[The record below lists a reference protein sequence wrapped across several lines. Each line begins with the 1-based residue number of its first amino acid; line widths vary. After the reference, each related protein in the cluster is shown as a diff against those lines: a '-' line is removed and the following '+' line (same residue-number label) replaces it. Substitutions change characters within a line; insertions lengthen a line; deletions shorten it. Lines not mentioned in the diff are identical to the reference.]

1 MNDAALVPQFNE
13 TTIRQALL
21 DAQGDIFTAA
31 QLLGHVTVMKLDRAI
46 RQSIELQNVFL
57 TIKQVKALPEYDR
70 ISQEQLEVEVARR
83 QSVYRADGLEVLHE
97 LATMEH
103 KDNSAMAQVKL
114 AAAAR
119 LIGPTAEKEGVNELQ
134 QTLADLNAAY
144 HQNAPRIKIQRTTTI
159 EMGPQERTV
168 SEQ

>member
-1 MNDAALVPQFNE
+1 MSETDLVPQFNE

-21 DAQGDIFTAA
+21 DAQGDLFTAS

-46 RQSIELQNVFL
+46 RQSEMLQNVFL

-70 ISQEQLEVEVARR
+70 ISQEQLEIEVARR

-103 KDNSAMAQVKL
+103 GDNSAMAQVRL

-119 LIGPTAEKEGVNELQ
+119 LIGPTAEKEGGNEIQ
-134 QTLADLNAAY
+134 QTLAELNASFHA
-144 HQNAPRIKIQRTTTI
+144 NAPRIKMTRTTII
-159 EMGPQERTV
+159 EMGPQENVV